1 VYDKAQN
8 FWIGCEPLTIECNG
22 CFASRKTIWN
32 GRSPRNVT
40 RTRFPV
46 FFAPLKWEPSVIY
59 VMPWSDFFIEGA
71 DDCRDEAWSV
81 IRRTPQHTW
90 LILTKRPEN
99 ILKRL
104 PQTWGEGWPHV
115 WLGVSV
121 GDDRFTYR
129 IDELFRVPAAR
140 YWVAAEPLIGP
151 LRLQPYLPGSRL
163 FDGKVL
169 DWVVC
174 GAEGGKA
181 PRPMELWWAR
191 GPRDECRETGTPFYM
206 KQMGGAYMHKEHNKK
221 GHNGTDPEYWP
232 EDLRVR
238 ECPWTEA

>member
-1 VYDKAQN
+1 MYDKAQS
-8 FWIGCEPLTIECNG
+8 FWIGCEPLTIECKN
-22 CFASRKTIWN
+22 CFASRYTTWHN
-32 GRSPRNVT
+32 RSPRNVT

-46 FFAPLKWEPSVIY
+46 FYAPLKWEPSVIY

-90 LILTKRPEN
+90 LILTKRPGN
-99 ILKRL
+99 IYKRL

-121 GDDRFTYR
+121 GGDDFTYR
-129 IDELFRVPAAR
+129 IDRLFETPAAH

-151 LRLQPYLPGSRL
+151 LGIRAYLPGSHL
-163 FDGKVL
+163 FNGKTL

-174 GAEGGKA
+174 GAEGGKGS
-181 PRPMELWWAR
+181 RPMELWWPR
-191 GPRDECRETGTPFYM
+191 ELRDECHKAGVPFYF
-206 KQMGGAYMHKEHNKK
+206 KQIGPNYMRTLSKYRD
-221 GHNGTDPEYWP
+221 GTNPEDWP
-232 EDLRVR
+232 DDLRVR
-238 ECPWTEA
+238 EYPWD